1 MTLFYSASAGG
12 FYDDDLHTNMPGDAR
27 PITQET
33 WAALMEAQAEG
44 KRIIADEAGDPIA
57 ADPAPRT
64 FEQEL
69 LYLRS
74 RRDRLLRL
82 SDRTQVPDFPISQE
96 DRAAWADYRAQLR
109 DLPESCAAD
118 PWSAVWPVPPT
129 DGIVS

>member
-1 MTLFYSASAGG
+1 MTLYYSALAGG
-12 FYDDDLHTNMPGDAR
+12 FFDDDLHPMLPGDAR
-27 PITQET
+27 PITRET

-44 KRIIADEAGDPIA
+44 KRIIADAAGDPIA

-64 FEQEL
+64 AEQEM

-82 SDRTQVPDFPISQE
+82 SDRTQVPDFPISAD
-96 DRAAWADYRAQLR
+96 DRAAWAVYRAQLR

-118 PWSAVWPVPPT
+118 PWGAVWPVAPT
-129 DGIVS
+129 EGIT